1 MLVAGLKACLWGGDV
16 LLLFTKFLNIL
27 AEFYKDAA
35 VMVLAISIFLLF
47 RAIIAAFA
55 SIRSLQINRFRIVLG
70 ATTLIYLL
78 CTSSVCP
85 SLASHITPL
94 TYTGLMLLSIPLNAF
109 VGLISSFAYDDCR
122 KLEVVAFW
130 ISVGIVL
137 DAIALVMNVDLC
149 STFERLYSRC
159 RVYVGC

>member
-1 MLVAGLKACLWGGDV
+1 
-16 LLLFTKFLNIL
+16 
-27 AEFYKDAA
+27 
-35 VMVLAISIFLLF
+35 
-47 RAIIAAFA
+47 
-55 SIRSLQINRFRIVLG
+55 
-70 ATTLIYLL
+70 
-78 CTSSVCP
+78 
-85 SLASHITPL
+85 
-94 TYTGLMLLSIPLNAF
+94 MLLSIPLNAF

>member
-55 SIRSLQINRFRIVLG
+55 SIRSLQINRFR
-70 ATTLIYLL
+70 
-78 CTSSVCP
+78 
-85 SLASHITPL
+85 
-94 TYTGLMLLSIPLNAF
+94 
-109 VGLISSFAYDDCR
+109 SF
-122 KLEVVAFW
+122 LE
-130 ISVGIVL
+130 L
-137 DAIALVMNVDLC
+137 QL
-149 STFERLYSRC
+149 
-159 RVYVGC
+159 